1 MIGSFRTYRWP
12 VYPSSKTEQDLV
24 SIRRAIVEHIHGE
37 MVTGDAYF
45 SHAVRRCTIT
55 LQDVVYQLGLSI
67 DSQYVSGC
75 LTDFE
80 QHIEVSFRGA
90 DDEMVR
96 RHVRAYIMI
105 LLSTQLFRDK
115 SGTHLHIRWLPY
127 IARLEDMGQY
137 GWGSATLS
145 WLYRCMC
152 RVANRNVV
160 KLVGPL

>member
-1 MIGSFRTYRWP
+1 
-12 VYPSSKTEQDLV
+12 
-24 SIRRAIVEHIHGE
+24 
-37 MVTGDAYF
+37 
-45 SHAVRRCTIT
+45 
-55 LQDVVYQLGLSI
+55 
-67 DSQYVSGC
+67 
-75 LTDFE
+75 
-80 QHIEVSFRGA
+80 
-90 DDEMVR
+90 MVR